1 MKVIRNDLEVDDIE
15 SPELRALIHRRI
27 EEVAEYVG
35 HFSDLVY
42 FVVVEG
48 GDSIE
53 AIDMAL
59 GFPVL
64 ANRFN
69 GVPFGD
75 PDFLPSWEV
84 LAEHSGWFELVY
96 VLGDD
101 GAGVV
106 VFISKD
112 PGVPAELCAMCRR
125 YVVVEAGT

>member
-1 MKVIRNDLEVDDIE
+1 MKLIHSDANVDDIE
-15 SPELRALIHRRI
+15 NPELQTLIHRRI
-27 EEVAEYVG
+27 EEVAEYVD

-42 FVVVEG
+42 FVAVEG
-48 GDSIE
+48 GDSIK

-64 ANRFN
+64 ANRFD

-84 LAEHSGWFELVY
+84 LAEHSGWYELVH
-96 VLGDD
+96 VLSDD

-112 PGVPAELCAMCRR
+112 AGVPADLLAMCRR
-125 YVVVEAGT
+125 YAVVEAGT